1 MEASSRLHAVSATIA
16 ANSEYSIAERGVLN
30 MSKKNSLFNHNQIVE
45 WLKKRCPSDEKAYTT
60 FEDIPP
66 LREKLLAGKLPIDL
80 GYSVDLIYVKEVE
93 EEKDKE
99 PGKKENV
106 LYYTLFLVSTN
117 EISDESGKILDSFS
131 KRLLFYQFYFSS
143 IAEPKTLKIIFVVPH
158 DVDIPSKTI
167 AEFFNEYK
175 FGLWK
180 VDIDK
185 TEEEEVVAAKYLRDR
200 MSEEFGE
207 SADNTEDVGKTIKEI
222 SERIE
227 KDEPILRKAI
237 KGKAE
242 DFAIFF
248 EQYILEAVNAISE
261 IKPEQIGKRYIDR
274 KLIDFVFNLK
284 NVSYGNELCDLVNK
298 HLTQKGDDYLFTRE
312 CFETLW
318 RSKFDGMI
326 YPKTLEQFESFLQ
339 HFFPAYREHFTH
351 QFQVFLLGT
360 IILDCLFQNPTNVLE
375 EGKNKKDDIA
385 KGWLLTSSIH
395 DFTYPLQKYDEWS
408 SGFFK
413 EQLRIDEPL
422 SFLELKGIY
431 VEKTFLTRVEH
442 LLSEIEKDFIEAS
455 GYEKTILYNEIRRFF
470 YYEIAEKKNHGL
482 MGGSY
487 LLKRFEGKEREEFS
501 NVVLPAAA
509 AIATHD
515 DEIWQTLSGQVNGD
529 INKEWEYIAKLIKI
543 EKSED
548 IIKILKDTELANEKK
563 DREIATIL
571 RKNKEWIGNIYADI
585 SNIIMKKP
593 LSKLYL
599 KSQPLTFL
607 LILCDNL
614 QDCGRPCKDEELNKG
629 MEAAD
634 IRLKDIVNNHSTI
647 TIQLFFN
654 EIAESRKFMTYK
666 AEMLRKVEKLIGSS
680 DIEFIIEFWERGTNA
695 KKDTFRIGR

>member
-1 MEASSRLHAVSATIA
+1 M
-16 ANSEYSIAERGVLN
+16 
-30 MSKKNSLFNHNQIVE
+30 KKYNHNEMVE
-45 WLKKRCPSDEKAYTT
+45 WLRENLKKKYPSEQTFET
-60 FEDIPP
+60 FEDIPV
-66 LREKLLAGKLPIDL
+66 LREKLIKGMLLIDPR
-80 GYSVDLIYVKEVE
+80 YSVDLIYVEKRE

-106 LYYTLFLVSTN
+106 FYYTFFLVSTS
-117 EISDESGKILDSFS
+117 EITDEKSDEKFGKIIDFFR
-131 KRLLFYQFYFSS
+131 KRLLFYQFYFSTS
-143 IAEPKTLKIIFVVPH
+143 AIAESKSFKIIVVIPH
-158 DVDIPSKTI
+158 YIDISSEAIK
-167 AEFFNEYK
+167 EFFKYYK
-175 FGLWK
+175 LGLWK
-180 VDIDK
+180 IDIAGDK
-185 TEEEEVVAAKYLRDR
+185 KEEVVAAKNLRGR
-200 MSEEFGE
+200 MSEEFKE
-207 SADNTEDVGKTIKEI
+207 SIDVPEDMGGTIKEI
-222 SERIE
+222 SERIGGGE
-227 KDEPILRKAI
+227 STLKEAI
-237 KGKAE
+237 KEKTE

-248 EQYILEAVNAISE
+248 EQYINDAVDAILG
-261 IKPEQIGKRYIDR
+261 IKLEQIGKRYIDR

-284 NVSYGNELCDLVNK
+284 EVSYGNELRDLVNK
-298 HLTQKGDDYLFTRE
+298 HLNQKGDDYLFTRE

-339 HFFPAYREHFTH
+339 HFFPEYREHFTH

-360 IILDCLFQNPTNVLE
+360 IILDCLFQNPTKVFE
-375 EGKNKKDDIA
+375 EGKNKKDDLA
-385 KGWLLTSSIH
+385 KGWLLTSSTH

-408 SGFFK
+408 SDFFK
-413 EQLRIDEPL
+413 EQLKIDEPL

-442 LLSEIEKDFIEAS
+442 LLSEIEKDFIEVS

-487 LLKRFEGKEREEFS
+487 LLKKFEGKERKEFS
-501 NVVLPAAA
+501 DVILPAAA

-515 DEIWQTLSGQVNGD
+515 DEIWQILSGQVNGD
-529 INKEWEYIAKLIKI
+529 IKKKWEYIAEIIKAELINI
-543 EKSED
+543 EKGEN
-548 IIKILKDTELANEKK
+548 IIKILKDTELDNEKK
-563 DREIATIL
+563 DREIASIL
-571 RKNKEWIGNIYADI
+571 RKNKEWVGNIYADI

-614 QDCGRPCKDEELNKG
+614 QDCGRPCKDEELKKG
-629 MEAAD
+629 MEATD
-634 IRLKDIVNNHSTI
+634 IRLKGIVINPSTI

-666 AEMLRKVEKLIGSS
+666 AEMLRKVEKLLGSS
-680 DIEFIIEFWERGTNA
+680 DIEFIIEFWDREANA
-695 KKDTFRIGR
+695 KKDTFRIGW